1 MWNELVG
8 GLALTSFTV
17 GFARATNDKNVVEGW
32 LLPGVSQGAERKT
45 AREKDLK
52 HERLEE
58 ARSKASI
65 CYFLMAVLSLSTGI
79 QPGIIFFFM
88 EVEVCN
94 LRRSI

>member
-1 MWNELVG
+1 MFLSCQWKLCILSQG
-8 GLALTSFTV
+8 KKQ
-17 GFARATNDKNVVEGW
+17 TNKQTNIGPRIGSSIRW
-32 LLPGVSQGAERKT
+32 VSQGAERKT

-52 HERLEE
+52 RERLEE

-88 EVEVCN
+88 E
-94 LRRSI
+94 I

>member
-1 MWNELVG
+1 MSGNAGSENPIVDPL
-8 GLALTSFTV
+8 
-17 GFARATNDKNVVEGW
+17 
-32 LLPGVSQGAERKT
+32 SQGAERKT

-79 QPGIIFFFM
+79 QPGIIFFLYG
-88 EVEVCN
+88 N
-94 LRRSI
+94 LKRNRIKIVVVFVVALFLVFKRA